1 MIIARG
7 IDSLRLMLFSF
18 MNSTIAYFFMKQ
30 MLEKKRQGYPVVYIM
45 FITVKDLFVTWFCV
59 SIEYDYIQENPWLWI
74 SYNVVIFMQGILLAG
89 VLCFTFKGT
98 WIKIIIVSM
107 FAEVLACV
115 AGYIGVIL
123 VNLLEGSV
131 REFYKGQLKLMDVLV
146 PVIAF
151 FIYYM
156 ICKVAKPL
164 FDRVKKYELKHL
176 KFWGVVGVICWL
188 SGVQSHRIRE
198 IHGDYL
204 YWQQM
209 SFMIVE
215 VIMLVAASGIYV
227 YSFWKSQTIRKHQY
241 LEKQKELM
249 GMYMKAIQRQILW
262 MKQAEKEM
270 NRQMKEILSID
281 CEEEKNQK
289 FATYLEQL
297 KKQYQ
302 TIKAGIY
309 CGDGVVDSILFYFSQ
324 RFDKKGI
331 PFSFSF
337 QQYES
342 GILASEDAGEL
353 IFQLLN
359 LVSAGSVELKT
370 QVVGNA
376 LFFEFQCDTV
386 KKKRVKNAALSVIEK
401 YSGEV
406 WQDRTDRGG
415 RYLITI
421 RK

>member
-1 MIIARG
+1 MIIARE

-30 MLEKKRQGYPVVYIM
+30 MSEKKRQGYPVVYIM
-45 FITVKDLFVTWFCV
+45 FITVKNLFVTWFCV
-59 SIEYDYIQENPWLWI
+59 SIAYDYIQENPWLWI

-164 FDRVKKYELKHL
+164 FDRVKKYELRHL
-176 KFWGVVGVICWL
+176 KFWGVVGVIFWL

-215 VIMLVAASGIYV
+215 VIILVAASGIYV

-249 GMYMKAIQRQILW
+249 GMYMKAIQKQILW

-337 QQYES
+337 QQYEL

-359 LVSAGSVELKT
+359 LVSADPVELKT

-386 KKKRVKNAALSVIEK
+386 KKKRVKKAALSVIEK

>member
-156 ICKVAKPL
+156 
-164 FDRVKKYELKHL
+164 
-176 KFWGVVGVICWL
+176 
-188 SGVQSHRIRE
+188 
-198 IHGDYL
+198 
-204 YWQQM
+204 
-209 SFMIVE
+209 MI
-215 VIMLVAASGIYV
+215 
-227 YSFWKSQTIRKHQY
+227 
-241 LEKQKELM
+241 
-249 GMYMKAIQRQILW
+249 
-262 MKQAEKEM
+262 
-270 NRQMKEILSID
+270 
-281 CEEEKNQK
+281 
-289 FATYLEQL
+289 
-297 KKQYQ
+297 
-302 TIKAGIY
+302 
-309 CGDGVVDSILFYFSQ
+309 
-324 RFDKKGI
+324 
-331 PFSFSF
+331 
-337 QQYES
+337 
-342 GILASEDAGEL
+342 
-353 IFQLLN
+353 
-359 LVSAGSVELKT
+359 
-370 QVVGNA
+370 
-376 LFFEFQCDTV
+376 
-386 KKKRVKNAALSVIEK
+386 
-401 YSGEV
+401 
-406 WQDRTDRGG
+406 
-415 RYLITI
+415 
-421 RK
+421 